1 MKLLKNWKNKYY
13 RKIYLQSIGLFL
25 LFAIPVLAISIVFN
39 KVIEAV
45 FLFISFITIRYSFP
59 KTFHSTKYMCIF
71 YSIMM
76 FTGMIYVVLP
86 IGVSLVCSVFV
97 SSLSCYILYLIK
109 DYSDLKKATEKTL
122 QEMTDEEFKQYCRH
136 KGLTE
141 QQVMIAECIY
151 RKSLKG
157 QDLYKAIGYS
167 CRQTQRIRKEIA
179 EKLENGTN
187 KA

>member
-1 MKLLKNWKNKYY
+1 
-13 RKIYLQSIGLFL
+13 
-25 LFAIPVLAISIVFN
+25 
-39 KVIEAV
+39 
-45 FLFISFITIRYSFP
+45 
-59 KTFHSTKYMCIF
+59 
-71 YSIMM
+71 M

-109 DYSDLKKATEKTL
+109 DYSDLKKEAEKTL

>member
-1 MKLLKNWKNKYY
+1 MKLLKNLKNKYV
-13 RKIYLQSIGLFL
+13 RKTYLQVVGLFA
-25 LFAIPVLAISIVFN
+25 LFAIPTLAISIVCG
-39 KVIEAV
+39 KTIEAI
-45 FLFISFITIRYSFP
+45 FLFICFVTIRYSFP
-59 KTFHSTKYMCIF
+59 KTFHSTKYKCIF
-71 YSIMM
+71 YSIML
-76 FTGMIYVVLP
+76 FAGMIQIVLP
-86 IGVSLVCSVFV
+86 IEVSLFSSVFV

-109 DYSDLKKATEKTL
+109 DYSDLKKEAEKTL